1 MGRWI
6 LDKQEEMQPPHIQLI
21 RNLYKEL
28 QDYKR
33 KPLTEHTMRMI
44 RELQRDLDIARKF
57 QPALKPNDK
66 KKREYTVFYGE
77 YDVFDNLEVLG
88 EDFIWQMQR
97 DSPPLVWRTAFLNER
112 LMKVPNGFY
121 SALDDRIHFY
131 QPADNGRLKN
141 LGSNW
146 KQLSS
151 CGCLGDGD
159 LDFDKELHIAFDSNA
174 SISTAVVA
182 QLDGNTMKII
192 KSFYV
197 KTPSKLGDL
206 VQQIA
211 DYYRPKLNHD
221 VVVYLSLIHI

>member
-97 DSPPLVWRTAFLNER
+97 DSPRWYG
-112 LMKVPNGFY
+112 VPPF
-121 SALDDRIHFY
+121 
-131 QPADNGRLKN
+131 
-141 LGSNW
+141 
-146 KQLSS
+146 
-151 CGCLGDGD
+151 
-159 LDFDKELHIAFDSNA
+159 
-174 SISTAVVA
+174 
-182 QLDGNTMKII
+182 
-192 KSFYV
+192 
-197 KTPSKLGDL
+197 
-206 VQQIA
+206 
-211 DYYRPKLNHD
+211 
-221 VVVYLSLIHI
+221 